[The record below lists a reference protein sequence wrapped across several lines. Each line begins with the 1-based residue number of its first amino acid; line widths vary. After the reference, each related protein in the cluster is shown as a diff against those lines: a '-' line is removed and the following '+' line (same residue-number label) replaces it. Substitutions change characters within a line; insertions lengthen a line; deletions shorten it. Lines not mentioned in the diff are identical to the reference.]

1 MSLRVGI
8 LPLLSAPSAGGGYT
22 FEQETLDQLIRLAP
36 ESRHRFVVLG
46 TPRAQ
51 RRSGV
56 PANVAYAPAPPAAVQ
71 LLLRR
76 GGRAWLNHMVA
87 RAGVDVVWG
96 FSGTH
101 LVPDAPFVTI
111 VWDLQHRLQPW
122 FPEVS
127 GGREWARRE
136 REFSG
141 RVRRASAVIVG
152 TEAGRRELA
161 SFYQVPGERIHVLPH
176 PTPRF
181 ALEAPPPASGAPDPL
196 VRFGLAAGYALYPA
210 QLWPHKNHA
219 NLLLALARL
228 RDRGLRLPLV
238 VVGSDR
244 GNGAFV
250 RERIRA
256 LGLGDQV
263 RLLGFVTVA
272 ELVAL
277 YRGALC
283 LAYPSLFGPENLPP
297 LEAFALGCPVI
308 AADVSGSEEQL
319 GDAALRVPGTDPD
332 ALAEALLRVHGD
344 AALRATLVERGR
356 QRARRF
362 TGAEFV
368 RGVFGI
374 LDGLEPW
381 VRCWRHTDGGPPA
394 GS

>member
-22 FEQETLDQLIRLAP
+22 FEQETLDQLVRLAP
-36 ESRHRFVVLG
+36 ESRHEFVVLG

-51 RRSGV
+51 RRSGL
-56 PANVAYAPAPPAAVQ
+56 PPNLRYAPAAPAPVQ

-76 GGRAWLNHMVA
+76 GGRLWLNRMVA
-87 RAGVDVVWG
+87 RAGADVVWG

-101 LVPDAPFVTI
+101 LVPDVPFVTI
-111 VWDLQHRLQPW
+111 VWDLQHRLQPM

-127 GGREWARRE
+127 AGREWGRRE
-136 REFSG
+136 REFSE
-141 RVRRASAVIVG
+141 RVRRASAVIAG

-161 SFYQVPGERIHVLPH
+161 SFYQVPEQRIHVLPH

-181 ALEAPPPASGAPDPL
+181 ALDAPPASGGPDPL
-196 VRFGLAAGYALYPA
+196 ARFGLEPGYALYPA

-228 RDRGLRLPLV
+228 RERGLRLPLV
-238 VVGSDR
+238 LVGSDR
-244 GNGAFV
+244 GNGTFV
-250 RERIRA
+250 RKLVQR

-263 RLLGFVTVA
+263 RQLGFVTVP

-297 LEAFALGCPVI
+297 LEAFALGCPVV
-308 AADVSGSEEQL
+308 AADVSGAREQL
-319 GDAALRVPGTDPD
+319 GDAALLVPGTDPD
-332 ALAEALLRVHGD
+332 AIAEALQRVHSD

-362 TGAEFV
+362 TGADFV

-374 LDGLEPW
+374 LDRLEPF
-381 VRCWRHTDGGPPA
+381 VRCWRIDA
-394 GS
+394 AS